1 MGTEFAEKDFLI
13 ARIIEEQ
20 GEFNIFLHYR
30 YEIYDTC
37 QQFCKE
43 VMNLSFVV
51 LHPWNIWSFV
61 KFV

>member
-20 GEFNIFLHYR
+20 GEFNIFLHYW

-51 LHPWNIWSFV
+51 LHP
-61 KFV
+61 